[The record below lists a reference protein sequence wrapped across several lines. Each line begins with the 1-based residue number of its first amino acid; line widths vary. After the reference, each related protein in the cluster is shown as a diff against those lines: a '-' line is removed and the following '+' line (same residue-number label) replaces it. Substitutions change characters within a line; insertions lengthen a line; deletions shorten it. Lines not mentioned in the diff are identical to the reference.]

1 MTYGFIGLG
10 NMASAIIGGMRRSDV
25 YRDATIFG
33 CDISEEKCAAM
44 ASRFNMKICADAAGV
59 FASAD
64 MVVLAVKPQVLSK
77 LLPDLAPSVRAGQLV
92 VSIAAGKEL
101 AFYEKAL
108 PIGTSVVRVM
118 PNINALVGAAAIA
131 VAGGKNASEEQVGAV
146 EALFSTVGRVFRIT
160 ENLFSAFTA
169 LSGSS
174 VAFAYMYIDAIARA
188 GVQAGFTK
196 QLALEISAAAAL
208 GSAEMVA
215 QSDKCP
221 MELVDMVC
229 SPGGTTIEGV
239 MSLREDGFEAAI
251 YRAVAAVIKRDKEL
265 KG

>member
-10 NMASAIIGGMRRSDV
+10 NMAGAIIGGMRRSEK
-25 YRDATIFG
+25 YKDARIVG
-33 CDISEEKCAAM
+33 CDTFADKRDKVAAQWHVETTTDDSLVM
-44 ASRFNMKICADAAGV
+44 READ
-59 FASAD
+59 
-64 MVVLAVKPQVLSK
+64 VVILAVKPQVLTRI
-77 LLPDLAPSVRAGQLV
+77 LPALAGDVKEGQLIV
-92 VSIAAGKEL
+92 TIAAGREI
-101 AFYEKAL
+101 AYYEEHL
-108 PIGTSVVRVM
+108 PAGTAVVRVM
-118 PNINALVGAAAIA
+118 PNINALVGAAASA
-131 VAGGKNASEEQVGAV
+131 VCGGTHATEEQVALV
-146 EALFSTVGRVFRIT
+146 EDMLSTTGRVFRLA

-188 GVQAGFTK
+188 GVKAGFPK

-208 GSAEMVA
+208 GSAEMVTKSGHA
-215 QSDKCP
+215 P

-239 MSLREDGFEAAI
+239 LSLQEDGFEAAI
-251 YRAVAAVIKRDKEL
+251 HRAVAAVIRRDREL

>member
-1 MTYGFIGLG
+1 MTYGFLGLG
-10 NMASAIIGGMRRSDV
+10 NMAGAIIGGMRKSEA
-25 YRDATIFG
+25 YHDAKIIG
-33 CDISEEKCAAM
+33 CDTSLEKAA
-44 ASRFNMKICADAAGV
+44 ALAETCGIKTYAHDKEV
-59 FASAD
+59 FANAD
-64 MVVLAVKPQVLSK
+64 TIVIAVKPQVLTRMISTIAGYIR
-77 LLPDLAPSVRAGQLV
+77 PGQLIV
-92 VSIAAGKEL
+92 TIAAGKEL
-101 AFYEKAL
+101 AFYEEAF
-108 PIGTSVVRVM
+108 PEGTPVVRVM

-131 VAGGKNASEEQVGAV
+131 VCGGTSATEEQVIAV
-146 EALFSTVGRVFRIT
+146 EAMFSTTGRVFRLP

-188 GVQAGFTK
+188 GVKAGFSK

-215 QSDKCP
+215 KSDRGP

-239 MSLREDGFEAAI
+239 LSLQEDGFEAAI
-251 YRAVAAVIKRDKEL
+251 HRAVAAVIRRDREL
-265 KG
+265 KK